1 MKQIYPILYAI
12 ALWLLFGNRIIAQ
25 PATNDKIEQETDNFI
40 ETIVED
46 QAEESEVDNDTYA
59 ERLNDYLD
67 DPINLNKAGY
77 SELAALGLLNSQQ
90 INAIIDYREKNG
102 NFLVA
107 YELQAIPELD
117 LETCKRIAPF
127 VKAGNLMDFNI
138 PIGKLLVGGT
148 HEVFL
153 RYRRI
158 LETARGYQKLDTL
171 DNGIAVPRYLGSPDG
186 LYARYRYKYGNK
198 ISYGITA
205 EKDPGE
211 EFFKGN
217 NQQGFDFYSAHFY
230 MRDVGPIKY
239 LAIGDYE
246 LRLGQGLVAWSGLAG
261 RKSVFIMTVPRYGP
275 TIRPYTSVNE
285 ALFFRGVAATLAIKK
300 FELTAFGS
308 WRKRD
313 ANMVDSSDVGDVIAT
328 IDVGEGE
335 VVDAEAIDYDDIG
348 TSTALLTSGLHRTES
363 EMKDKNSSDMY
374 NAGGSF
380 GYKSRRF
387 SLSANA
393 FYTHLSA
400 ALNPSDVPYNMY
412 RFSGSNALNVSI
424 DYKFL
429 WRNFNFFGETAMSD
443 NGGIATINGAIVTLD
458 KNMFLS
464 IAHRNYSARY
474 QTTPFSAAFA
484 ENSQPVNENG
494 LFLGLLLKPIKG
506 WEITAYA
513 DIYRGNWLRYKTDGI
528 GYGHDYLAQV
538 TWKPVRE
545 MEMYAR
551 YRFESKKLNAP
562 NNITPTDYLDDNE
575 RSGFR
580 YQIDYK
586 LTKTV
591 RLRSRVEWSWYDG
604 GSDELN
610 SAHLGEKG
618 FMVMQ
623 DIILKPLSSP
633 FSMAARFA
641 LFDTDSYNSRIYAY
655 ENDVLYQFSI
665 PPFYYKGS
673 RAYIMVRYRVMR
685 GVDVWLRY
693 AQTFWAN
700 QQEIGSGNDL
710 INGSQR
716 TELKAMVRFSFK

>member
-1 MKQIYPILYAI
+1 MKQLYCWLTILSLLPSI
-12 ALWLLFGNRIIAQ
+12 ALAQ
-25 PATNDKIEQETDNFI
+25 TNTQDKVEQETDTFI

-46 QAEESEVDNDTYA
+46 QAEDSEVDNDTYA
-59 ERLNDYLD
+59 ERLQDYID
-67 DPINLNKAGY
+67 DPINLNKARY
-77 SELAALGLLNSQQ
+77 SDLASLGLLNTEQ
-90 INAIIDYREKNG
+90 IDAILEHREKFG
-102 NFLVA
+102 HFLVV
-107 YELQAIPELD
+107 YELQSIPQLD

-127 VKAGNLMDFNI
+127 VRAGDLMDFNI
-138 PIGKLLVGGT
+138 PFSKLLFGGR
-148 HEVFL
+148 HEIFT

-158 LETARGYQKLDTL
+158 LEQSKGYKKLDTL
-171 DNGIAVPRYLGSPDG
+171 ADGTAVPKYLGSPDG

-211 EFFKGN
+211 PFFKGAN
-217 NQQGFDFYSAHFY
+217 AQGFDFYSAHFY
-230 MRDVGPIKY
+230 LRDIGIFKHIA
-239 LAIGDYE
+239 LGDYE

-261 RKSVFIMTVPRYGP
+261 RKSVFIMNVPRYGP
-275 TIRPYTSVNE
+275 AVRPYTSVNE
-285 ALFFRGVAATLAIKK
+285 ALFFRGAAATVSLGNW
-300 FELTAFGS
+300 EMTAFGS

-313 ANMVDSSDVGDVIAT
+313 SNLVDSTDIGNVIAT

-335 VVDAEAIDYDDIG
+335 VVDAEALDYDDLG
-348 TSTALLTSGLHRTES
+348 TATSLLTSGLHRTEA
-363 EMKDKNSSDMY
+363 EIKDKNTNDML
-374 NAGGSF
+374 NAGGSV

-387 SLSANA
+387 SLGANA
-393 FYTHLSA
+393 MYTHLSN
-400 ALNPSDVPYNMY
+400 ALNPSDLLYNEF
-412 RFSGSNALNVSI
+412 RFAGSNALNLSI
-424 DYKFL
+424 DYKLL
-429 WRNFNFFGETAMSD
+429 WRNVNFFGETAMSG
-443 NGGIATINGAIVTLD
+443 NGAIASINGAIVSLD
-458 KNMFLS
+458 KRVFLS
-464 IAHRNYSARY
+464 IAHRQYSHRY
-474 QTTPFSAAFA
+474 QPSPFTAAFA

-494 LFLGLLLKPIKG
+494 LFLGLLIKPAKG

-513 DIYRGNWLRYKTDGI
+513 DLYRSNWLRFKTDGI

-551 YRFESKKLNAP
+551 FRYENKQQNAP
-562 NNITPTDYLDDNE
+562 NNSSPTDYLDDNE

-586 LTKTV
+586 LTKAV

-604 GSDELN
+604 GTDDLN
-610 SAHLGEKG
+610 PAHNREQG

-623 DIILKPLSSP
+623 DLILKPLSSP

-641 LFDTDSYNSRIYAY
+641 LFDTDSYNTRIYAY

-665 PPFYYKGS
+665 PPFYLRGS
-673 RAYIMVRYRVMR
+673 RAYFMLRYRVVR

-700 QQEIGSGNDL
+700 QNPIGSGNDE
-710 INGSQR
+710 ITGNQR
-716 TELKAMVRFSFK
+716 SELKAMVRFSFK